1 MNEKK
6 AKAIRKQVGF
16 HPADPRGYKGGNNS
30 KKAGST
36 GTLAATGSRAVYKQ
50 AKKLAEGMEN
60 DRRTA

>member
-36 GTLAATGSRAVYKQ
+36 GTLAATGSRAVYNQ
-50 AKKLAEGMEN
+50 AKKLSEQINE
-60 DRRTA
+60 RHTA